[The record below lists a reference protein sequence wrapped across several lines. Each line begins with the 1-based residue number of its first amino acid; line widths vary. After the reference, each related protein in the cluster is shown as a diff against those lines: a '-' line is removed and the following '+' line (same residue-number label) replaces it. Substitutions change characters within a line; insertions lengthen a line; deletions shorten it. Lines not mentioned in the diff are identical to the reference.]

1 MSIELALAALG
12 ALVLVSALSAGLVD
26 RAPLSF
32 PIVFLGLGVALG
44 PRGAGLLSIAAHS
57 RVLEVVAISTLSL
70 ILFLDA
76 VNLEQTGQRRDL
88 AAPLLALGPGTVLV
102 IALGTVAAALLLRLP
117 LALAGIVGA
126 ILASTDPVVLREVT
140 RQPAIPAPVRRVL
153 SIESG
158 ANDVVV
164 LPVLLVLLAI
174 AQRQI
179 GSVLDWIVFLGK
191 LLVIGPACG
200 FIVGGAGAWLMSW
213 VDGRTPVRREFQSL
227 YGIGLV
233 LTAYGV
239 GAVVGVDGFLA
250 AFAAGLGVTLLNQR
264 LCDCF
269 LDYGA
274 ATAEIAMLLAFGMFG
289 VLLSSL
295 LGGALLVPSLAL
307 AAFTILA
314 ARPLSIGL
322 VLLNARSLSWP
333 ARALIAWFG
342 PRGLSSLLF
351 ALLVVRA
358 GLPES
363 VQILSVIGTVVITS
377 VVLHGISGKPL
388 SALYVRVV
396 ARKTLGEERES
407 TATGLFTQ
415 RAPDLQRVAPE
426 ELAALLSRPD
436 PPLILD
442 VRSRSQYA
450 GDPRR
455 IPGSIRVLPDEVEAW
470 ARGRS
475 LQGKKVVTYCT

>member
-12 ALVLVSALSAGLVD
+12 
-26 RAPLSF
+26 
-32 PIVFLGLGVALG
+32 
-44 PRGAGLLSIAAHS
+44 
-57 RVLEVVAISTLSL
+57 
-70 ILFLDA
+70 
-76 VNLEQTGQRRDL
+76 
-88 AAPLLALGPGTVLV
+88 
-102 IALGTVAAALLLRLP
+102 
-117 LALAGIVGA
+117 
-126 ILASTDPVVLREVT
+126 
-140 RQPAIPAPVRRVL
+140 RRVL

-179 GSVLDWIVFLGK
+179 GSVLDWIIFLGK

-289 VLLSSL
+289 ALLSSL

-351 ALLVVRA
+351 ALL
-358 GLPES
+358 
-363 VQILSVIGTVVITS
+363 
-377 VVLHGISGKPL
+377 
-388 SALYVRVV
+388 
-396 ARKTLGEERES
+396 
-407 TATGLFTQ
+407 
-415 RAPDLQRVAPE
+415 
-426 ELAALLSRPD
+426 SRPD